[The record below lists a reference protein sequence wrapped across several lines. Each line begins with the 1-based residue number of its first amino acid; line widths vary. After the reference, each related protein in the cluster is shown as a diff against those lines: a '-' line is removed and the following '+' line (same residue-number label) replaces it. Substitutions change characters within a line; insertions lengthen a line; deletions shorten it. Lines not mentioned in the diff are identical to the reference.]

1 MVLAAL
7 LYGSPPR
14 PLAGPGCPVTDARDG
29 LYDLGPRRVALDLG
43 PEPADVDVYVAAR
56 QIVRARGDGLG
67 NLGAREGLP
76 RSPHEQSEDLE
87 LRRRQVERRP
97 LPAHG
102 VAVGVE
108 LERTEPDDP
117 VPVLAL
123 LPPEPAQ
130 NGLDPG
136 LELLG
141 VERLGYVVV
150 GPELQPH
157 YLVHRL
163 ALGREQDYG
172 DVALLAHLL
181 QYLEPAHPRQ
191 HDVENDQVKGL
202 PTKYHE
208 RLDPVL
214 GRQHPITFGGQ
225 HDGSYLQQRR
235 VVVHQQNRLLQ
246 APRNLPADYNR
257 LR

>member
-67 NLGAREGLP
+67 DLGAREGLP

-87 LRRRQVERRP
+87 LRRRQVERGP
-97 LPAHG
+97 LPADG

-123 LPPEPAQ
+123 LPPEAAQ
-130 NGLDPG
+130 NGLDPR
-136 LELLG
+136 LELFG
-141 VERLGYVVV
+141 VERLGCVVV

-157 YLVHRL
+157 NLVHRL
-163 ALGREQDYG
+163 ALRREQDYG

-181 QYLEPAHPRQ
+181 QDLEPAHPRQ
-191 HDVENDQVKGL
+191 HDVQYDEIQGL
-202 PTKYHE
+202 PSEYPE

-214 GRQHPITFGGQ
+214 RRQHPITLRRQ
-225 HDGSYLQQRR
+225 HDGSHLKERS
-235 VVVHQQNRLLQ
+235 VVINQQN
-246 APRNLPADYNR
+246 
-257 LR
+257 